1 MTAYLDNNI
10 LKLLATAKKKGYTLK
25 NTMETPT
32 EREARKQQ
40 EEQEITKALIEGRNN
55 AYWEQYSLWAN
66 GKPEKEFT
74 FHSWVP
80 GKQQNVPAAQRVA
93 RKALDLTKRLK
104 NETFNVS
111 LGGFPG
117 VGKTALALAMS
128 DRLRKAGKSVMFVST
143 AELKRL
149 YSAGYDDGEQKQ
161 RLKFTLEK
169 MKEVDVLILDDFGT
183 EGDMTAQGKVR
194 VRSDMRDDMYRI
206 SNARVEKTTIITT
219 NNMIDELKTMYDPKT
234 VDRLIPKNEEQRIV
248 FRGMGSVRG
257 GVERGVPQRD

>member
-1 MTAYLDNNI
+1 MTAYLDNNV

-32 EREARKQQ
+32 EREVRKRR
-40 EEQEITKALIEGRNN
+40 EEQEITKALVEGKNN
-55 AYWEQYSLWAN
+55 AYWERYSLWAN
-66 GKPEKEFT
+66 GKPEGEFT
-74 FHSWVP
+74 FHNWVP

-93 RKALDLTKRLK
+93 RKALDISKRLK

-111 LGGFPG
+111 LAGFPG

-128 DRLRKAGKSVMFVST
+128 DYLRKAGKSVMFVST
-143 AELKRL
+143 AELKHL
-149 YSAGYDDGEQKQ
+149 YRVSFDDDEQAQ
-161 RLKFTLEK
+161 RLKFTVEK

-183 EGDMTAQGKVR
+183 EGDLTAQGKVR

-206 SNARVEKTTIITT
+206 SNARIEKITIITT
-219 NNMIDELKTMYDPKT
+219 NNMIEELKTMYDPKT

-248 FRGMGSVRG
+248 FREMKSVRR
-257 GVERGVPQRD
+257 RGEKYDS